1 MLELWRK
8 RMHLELSEVISC
20 ENFPFNTQL
29 HVGGPQMALQ
39 CFQRAVQQLHQ
50 KCRERKL
57 PAAIC
62 NLNAFYQERWP
73 INRIIN

>member
-57 PAAIC
+57 PAAKS
-62 NLNAFYQERWP
+62 ERFLSGAVA
-73 INRIIN
+73 N